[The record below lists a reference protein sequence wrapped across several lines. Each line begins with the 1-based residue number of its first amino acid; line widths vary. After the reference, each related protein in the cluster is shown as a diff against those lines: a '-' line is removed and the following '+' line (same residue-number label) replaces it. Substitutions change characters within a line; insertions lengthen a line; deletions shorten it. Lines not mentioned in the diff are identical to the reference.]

1 MAIKKIWR
9 EAGKKTFSVVIGG
22 DVCPREQNCDY
33 VAEHAAEIVQAV
45 KPAFKADA
53 LKILQWE
60 CAVTEG
66 GEPIVKSGPNL
77 RCPEKVLSVMSELDI
92 DVALLA
98 NNHTGDYGP
107 SEVFTTID
115 NIEKRNM
122 KTVGAGANSADAAKP
137 LFIEKNGV
145 RLAILNICENEFG
158 GARKNA
164 AGVNTLDPFVNI
176 DQIKTAK
183 TQADVVLVTLH
194 GGHEYNPYPSE
205 RMVRLF
211 RAFADAGADAVWN
224 CHTHCPEGFE
234 VWNGVPIIYSPG
246 NFYFPARPTSKK
258 SWSTGYITEFLFD
271 ENGVYGYEL
280 TPYGFEFERMFL
292 LEGKTLEA
300 AEKYLLNLC
309 EPIGDMDQLRGLFDS
324 WCTGPGV
331 AYMGNVNAARSE
343 NYPPNWD
350 DPAVKAQWIHVR
362 NVFTC
367 ESHVYLLRQLAF
379 IIEEGRFNESA
390 AGFEKLAQL
399 QNPDFVTW

>member
-1 MAIKKIWR
+1 MAIKKTWR

-45 KPAFKADA
+45 KPAFKPEA

-77 RCPEKVLSVMSELDI
+77 RCPEKVLNVMSELDI

-115 NIEKRNM
+115 NIERRNM

-164 AGVNTLDPFVNI
+164 AGVNTLDPFANI
-176 DQIKTAK
+176 DQIKMAK

-194 GGHEYNPYPSE
+194 GGHEHNPYPSE

-211 RAFADAGADAVWN
+211 RAFAEAGADAVWN

-246 NFYFPARPTSKK
+246 NFYFPARATSIPTWKL
-258 SWSTGYITEFLFD
+258 GYITEFLFD
-271 ENGVYGYEL
+271 ENGVYGYQL
-280 TPYGFEFERMFL
+280 VPYGFTNEKMFL
-292 LEGKTLEA
+292 LEGKTLED
-300 AEKYLLNLC
+300 AENYLIELC
-309 EPIGDMDQLRGLFDS
+309 KPLSDMDELRSLFDS
-324 WCTGPGV
+324 WCTGAGV
-331 AYMGNVNAARSE
+331 SYMGIINAASSDP
-343 NYPPNWD
+343 YPPEWD
-350 DPAVKAQWIHVR
+350 DPEVKAKWIGVR
-362 NVFTC
+362 NALVC
-367 ESHVYLLRQLAF
+367 ESHVYLLRHLCVL
-379 IIEEGRFNESA
+379 IEQGRFNEA
-390 AGFEKLAQL
+390 RAGFDRIEKMRF
-399 QNPDFVTW
+399 PEFITW